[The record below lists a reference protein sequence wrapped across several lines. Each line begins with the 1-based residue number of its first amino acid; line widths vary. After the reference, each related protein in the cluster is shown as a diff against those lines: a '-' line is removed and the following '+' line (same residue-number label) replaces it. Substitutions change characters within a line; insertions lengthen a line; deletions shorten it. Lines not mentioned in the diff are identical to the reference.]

1 MGNSTSSGESVWAS
15 VAFIG
20 VCIDRKTKEVE
31 QFVEDESRRS
41 VQISRAIEA
50 RRMLSSNT
58 NPLTSRSSFR
68 SPPLSARSKQSQAD
82 RDDHILLSARS
93 IAIQKKAPLFRDNGE
108 EEYFQTEWAP
118 PHSSRK
124 LDMHVINEMIQKDR
138 GSVSTS
144 ARSTPRS

>member
-1 MGNSTSSGESVWAS
+1 MGNASSSGESVWAS

-20 VCIDRKTKEVE
+20 VCIDRKAKEVE
-31 QFVEDESRRS
+31 QFVEDESKRS
-41 VQISRAIEA
+41 IQVSRAIEA
-50 RRMLSSNT
+50 RRVLSGVPSQ
-58 NPLTSRSSFR
+58 TSRASFR
-68 SPPLSARSKQSQAD
+68 SPPLSARSRQSQAD

-118 PHSSRK
+118 PLSARK
-124 LDMHVINEMIQKDR
+124 LDMHVINDMIQKDR

-144 ARSTPRS
+144 AKSTPRST